1 MTNTVTLKT
10 DHLGSDKPYVVGH
23 QYVVLGDCNISAY
36 RTGTTATAA
45 SQTITATTGP
55 DVYTRNAGS
64 YLTDGF
70 AVGDHVV
77 VAGSHADNNDNVDII
92 TTLTATVMGVDST
105 LVHTGAGV
113 GGGNESFQHAGE
125 KVLASSFGL
134 STLSSVE
141 MIGQERHNNN
151 FILGDIS
158 ADGTFF
164 YVYAYTTGSAGL
176 LAASL
181 RSGDLGVLSLKVT
194 GNL

>member
-1 MTNTVTLKT
+1 MTNTVTLRT

-23 QYVVLGDCNISAY
+23 QYTVLGDCNITAY
-36 RTGTTATAA
+36 RTGTTATDAA
-45 SQTITATTGP
+45 QTITATTSP

-70 AVGDHVV
+70 VVGDHIVIE
-77 VAGSHADNNDNVDII
+77 GSHADNNDNVDII

-105 LVHTGAGV
+105 LNAGGAGV
-113 GGGNESFQHAGE
+113 GGGDEVITHAGE

-134 STLSSVE
+134 STISAVE
-141 MIGQERHNNN
+141 LIGQERHNNN

-164 YVYAYTTGSAGL
+164 YIYAYTTGSAGL
-176 LAASL
+176 LSASL
-181 RSGDLGVLSLKVT
+181 RSGDLGVVSLKVT

>member
-23 QYVVLGDCNISAY
+23 QYVVLGDCNITGY

-45 SQTITATTGP
+45 SQTITAASGGKT
-55 DVYTRNAGS
+55 YTRTAGS

-70 AVGDHVV
+70 VVGDHVV
-77 VAGSHADNNDNVDII
+77 VAGSAGNNNDDVIKV
-92 TTLTATVMGVDST
+92 TALTATVLTTTQAVTADS
-105 LVHTGAGV
+105 
-113 GGGNESFQHAGE
+113 GGGDESFTHAGE

-134 STLSSVE
+134 STVSSVE
-141 MIGQERHNNN
+141 IIGQENHDCN

-164 YVYAYTTGSAGL
+164 YVYAYTTGSAAL

-181 RSGDLGVLSLKVT
+181 QSGDIGVLSLKVT